1 MIPESVYSKYSQAMF
16 DIAQSDNSLDTVLA
30 DMKTVCTV
38 MRENENLRKFLGNPL
53 VTAKAKKET
62 LEKIFASSVSS
73 IVCRFLYVMVDR
85 RREAAITE
93 AVENFIDLA
102 RAAQNIE
109 VAKIRV
115 IKPLTAEE
123 ETALVKKLETITGKK
138 IEPMYYTDPSILGG
152 VVIQI
157 GDQVID
163 GSLKRQIRNM
173 EHALLQGSVA
183 NEVTD

>member
-1 MIPESVYSKYSQAMF
+1 
-16 DIAQSDNSLDTVLA
+16 
-30 DMKTVCTV
+30 
-38 MRENENLRKFLGNPL
+38 
-53 VTAKAKKET
+53 
-62 LEKIFASSVSS
+62 
-73 IVCRFLYVMVDR
+73 MVDR
-85 RREAAITE
+85 RREAPITE

-123 ETALVKKLETITGKK
+123 ETALVKKLEAITGKK

-163 GSLKRQIRNM
+163 GALKRQIRIWNTPYCK
-173 EHALLQGSVA
+173 AV
-183 NEVTD
+183 

>member
-30 DMKTVCTV
+30 DMKTVRTV
-38 MRENENLRKFLGNPL
+38 MRENEN
-53 VTAKAKKET
+53 
-62 LEKIFASSVSS
+62 
-73 IVCRFLYVMVDR
+73 LYVMVDR

-123 ETALVKKLETITGKK
+123 ETALVKKLETMTGKK

>member
-30 DMKTVCTV
+30 DMKTVRTV

-53 VTAKAKKET
+53 VTVKAKKET
-62 LEKIFASSVSS
+62 LEKIFASSVST

-123 ETALVKKLETITGKK
+123 ETALVKKLEAMTGKK

>member
-1 MIPESVYSKYSQAMF
+1 M
-16 DIAQSDNSLDTVLA
+16 
-30 DMKTVCTV
+30 
-38 MRENENLRKFLGNPL
+38 
-53 VTAKAKKET
+53 
-62 LEKIFASSVSS
+62 
-73 IVCRFLYVMVDR
+73 
-85 RREAAITE
+85 
-93 AVENFIDLA
+93 ENFIDLA

-123 ETALVKKLETITGKK
+123 ETALVKKLETMTGKK

>member
-1 MIPESVYSKYSQAMF
+1 MCS
-16 DIAQSDNSLDTVLA
+16 SDL
-30 DMKTVCTV
+30 
-38 MRENENLRKFLGNPL
+38 
-53 VTAKAKKET
+53 
-62 LEKIFASSVSS
+62 
-73 IVCRFLYVMVDR
+73 VDR

-123 ETALVKKLETITGKK
+123 ETALVKKLETMTGKK

>member
-1 MIPESVYSKYSQAMF
+1 
-16 DIAQSDNSLDTVLA
+16 
-30 DMKTVCTV
+30 
-38 MRENENLRKFLGNPL
+38 
-53 VTAKAKKET
+53 
-62 LEKIFASSVSS
+62 
-73 IVCRFLYVMVDR
+73 MVDR

-123 ETALVKKLETITGKK
+123 ETALVKKLETMTGKK

>member
-30 DMKTVCTV
+30 DMKTVRTV
-38 MRENENLRKFLGNPL
+38 MRE
-53 VTAKAKKET
+53 KET

-123 ETALVKKLETITGKK
+123 ETALVKKLETMTGKK
-138 IEPMYYTDPSILGG
+138 IEPMYYMGPSILGG

>member
-1 MIPESVYSKYSQAMF
+1 
-16 DIAQSDNSLDTVLA
+16 
-30 DMKTVCTV
+30 
-38 MRENENLRKFLGNPL
+38 
-53 VTAKAKKET
+53 
-62 LEKIFASSVSS
+62 
-73 IVCRFLYVMVDR
+73 VDR

-123 ETALVKKLETITGKK
+123 ETALVKKLETMTGKK

>member
-1 MIPESVYSKYSQAMF
+1 
-16 DIAQSDNSLDTVLA
+16 
-30 DMKTVCTV
+30 
-38 MRENENLRKFLGNPL
+38 
-53 VTAKAKKET
+53 
-62 LEKIFASSVSS
+62 
-73 IVCRFLYVMVDR
+73 MVDR

-123 ETALVKKLETITGKK
+123 ETALVKKLEAMTGKK

>member
-30 DMKTVCTV
+30 DMKTVRTV
-38 MRENENLRKFLGNPL
+38 MRENENLRKFL
-53 VTAKAKKET
+53 ET

-73 IVCRFLYVMVDR
+73 IVCQFLYVMVDR

-123 ETALVKKLETITGKK
+123 ETALVKKLETMTGKK

>member
-1 MIPESVYSKYSQAMF
+1 MIPESVYSKYSQALF

-30 DMKTVCTV
+30 DMKTVRTV

-123 ETALVKKLETITGKK
+123 ETALVKKLE
-138 IEPMYYTDPSILGG
+138 PMYYTDPSILGG

>member
-1 MIPESVYSKYSQAMF
+1 MF

-30 DMKTVCTV
+30 DMKTVRTV
-38 MRENENLRKFLGNPL
+38 MREN
-53 VTAKAKKET
+53 
-62 LEKIFASSVSS
+62 
-73 IVCRFLYVMVDR
+73 
-85 RREAAITE
+85 
-93 AVENFIDLA
+93 DLA

-123 ETALVKKLETITGKK
+123 ETALVKKLETMTGKK